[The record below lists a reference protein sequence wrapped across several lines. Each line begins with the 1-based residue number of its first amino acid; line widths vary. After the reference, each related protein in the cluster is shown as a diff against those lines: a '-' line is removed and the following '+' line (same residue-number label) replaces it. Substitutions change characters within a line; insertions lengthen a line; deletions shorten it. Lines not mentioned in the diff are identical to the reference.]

1 MSDDGKKKD
10 AGRFSVLFF
19 VVLIVAGYFAWQHY
33 KKMPETAEEAVE
45 RTVSAAPL
53 IEREAEVEKNYI
65 GYVTPVHDVSVR
77 PYISGFV
84 DEIRVKGGSEV
95 KAGDVMVIIDQAEYK
110 AKLDAAKAAVAQA
123 EASFN
128 NSSVY
133 YQRMQKAGARA
144 VSKTELDNAKASF
157 LSAEAALEQ
166 DKAALAE
173 AQVNYDYTVIR
184 ATIDGVVGDVP
195 LSKGDYVSPENV
207 LLTVIQYNPIRVVF
221 SITDKDYLEEAGRP
235 EMFADETLRLKL
247 ADGAVYP
254 QAGTFGYVDNQIDK
268 STNSIAVYA
277 DFANPDKRLVANAY
291 VNVLVE
297 KKYRG
302 MIVRKDLVYIEP
314 DGSYIYVAGANGVVK
329 TAVNILS
336 EYGNNNYILKNTF
349 TPGESIVLDK
359 MGAGDEGHKFK
370 IVMEGAAA
378 AGEKN

>member
-110 AKLDAAKAAVAQA
+110 ARLDAAKAAVAQA

-166 DKAALAE
+166 AKAALAE

-235 EMFADETLRLKL
+235 EMFAGETLRLKL

-254 QAGTFGYVDNQIDK
+254 QTGTFGYVDNQIDK

-277 DFANPDKRLVANAY
+277 DFANPDRRLVANAY

-302 MIVRKDLVYIEP
+302 MVVRKDLVYIEP